1 MKHVRLM
8 RIAAGLG
15 LTVLLLAG
23 CGKSAS
29 SQHKTHAA
37 TAKATRVVAVG
48 STALQPL
55 VEQAAT
61 AYEQDHP
68 QVRLTVQGG
77 GSGSG
82 LSAVAQGEVAIG
94 NSDIFASQQAGIK
107 ANQLKDHR
115 VAVVGMAPIVNK
127 DVHVQ
132 KLTMSQLRGIFT
144 GKITN
149 WRQVGG
155 QNQAVTVV
163 NRAAGSGTR
172 ATFEAAVLA
181 GKKAITTQEQDSSGT
196 VAKIVATTPGAISY
210 LAFSYIKPNVQ
221 ALTIDGAKPTA
232 ANVTTNKWPIWSYEH
247 MYTATKPSAS
257 TTRFIAYVQS
267 KAVQRTLVKKL
278 GYISVNDMHV
288 QKGAD
293 NKVHPQ

>member
-1 MKHVRLM
+1 MD
-8 RIAAGLG
+8 A
-15 LTVLLLAG
+15 
-23 CGKSAS
+23 
-29 SQHKTHAA
+29 
-37 TAKATRVVAVG
+37 
-48 STALQPL
+48 
-55 VEQAAT
+55 
-61 AYEQDHP
+61 
-68 QVRLTVQGG
+68 
-77 GSGSG
+77 
-82 LSAVAQGEVAIG
+82 
-94 NSDIFASQQAGIK
+94 
-107 ANQLKDHR
+107 
-115 VAVVGMAPIVNK
+115 
-127 DVHVQ
+127 
-132 KLTMSQLRGIFT
+132 LRGRIRLFQRL
-144 GKITN
+144 G
-149 WRQVGG
+149 QGVGRG
-155 QNQAVTVV
+155 GHAQHAPAVLD
-163 NRAAGSGTR
+163 
-172 ATFEAAVLA
+172 EAAVLD